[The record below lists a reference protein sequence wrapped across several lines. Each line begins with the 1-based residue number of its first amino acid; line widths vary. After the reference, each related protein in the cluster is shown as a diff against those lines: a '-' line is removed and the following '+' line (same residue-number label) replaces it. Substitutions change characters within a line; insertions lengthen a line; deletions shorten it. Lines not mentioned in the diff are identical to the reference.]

1 MKSYCRKSKIYLFL
15 LIILFLSF
23 RLVVLF
29 TSRDLYHKFP
39 LEECRMGTIA
49 KEIMMG
55 PILPIFEYQT
65 PHEGGMLINGVLIIP
80 FFILFG
86 ETGISLKLAWLFTA
100 LCSFI
105 LFYYFMNKFFTSKLA
120 VMASFLFIFSPP
132 FFTFFNLT
140 DTATNNGNL
149 FLNLLIMTI
158 FFSIFFQAEK
168 KRPILFFILGLIC
181 GFSIYCDYYSVPMIL
196 TCIIFWYIFD
206 KRFYL
211 KKEFFKFLVSF
222 IIGISPWIYYNITH
236 NFIALK
242 KGLLFQS
249 IFRPWPKFCH
259 LINYD
264 LPRSFSFKD
273 LIFIKGAILDYTY
286 YSIVISAYLFL
297 LYTNRKSILKVLIGI
312 IPSERFKSSS
322 EVINN
327 ATFILIYPTIY
338 IFIYCLT
345 WLRITG
351 PFGGS
356 RYLLQLYPFI
366 FIIISLCIKEISDD
380 KGKTGRRIAKAVPAI
395 IFSFAIVIG
404 FLGNLTLISPKNW
417 NLGKKSIYAPYCD
430 KWVARTMDR
439 YFKHNPGLPKEKRT
453 ALLSKYEKRYKKQRK
468 YKKSKYRG
476 RLKIQDKFY
485 DDIGIFV

>member
-23 RLVVLF
+23 RLIVLF

-39 LEECRMGTIA
+39 LEEYRMGTIA

-65 PHEGGMLINGVLIIP
+65 PQEGGMLINGVLIIP

-105 LFYYFMNKFFTSKLA
+105 LFYYFINKFFTFR
-120 VMASFLFIFSPP
+120 MAAMVSFLFIFSPP

-149 FLNLLIMTI
+149 FLSLLIMTI
-158 FFSIFFQAEK
+158 FYLIFFRTK
-168 KRPILFFILGLIC
+168 KPIFFSILGLVC
-181 GFSIYCDYYSVPMIL
+181 GFSIYFDYYSVPMIL
-196 TCIIFWYIFD
+196 TCIIFWFIFD

-211 KKEFFKFLVSF
+211 KKEFFKFLVAF
-222 IIGISPWIYYNITH
+222 VIGISPWIYYNITH
-236 NFIALK
+236 NFVAIG
-242 KGLLFQS
+242 KGNLIEIGS
-249 IFRPWPKFCH
+249 IFRAPTKFYR
-259 LINYD
+259 LVVYTF
-264 LPRSFSFKD
+264 PRSFSFKD
-273 LIFIKGAILDYTY
+273 LIFIKGAILSCAY
-286 YSIVISAYLFL
+286 YLIFGSSYLYL
-297 LYTNRKSILKVLIGI
+297 LYVNRKSLLKIIAGIVPLRRFRPRSEDINETIFVL
-312 IPSERFKSSS
+312 
-322 EVINN
+322 V
-327 ATFILIYPTIY
+327 YPMVY
-338 IFIYCLT
+338 IMIYCMT
-345 WLRITG
+345 ALRITG

-356 RYLLQLYPFI
+356 RYLLPLYPFI
-366 FIIISLCIKEISDD
+366 FIIISLCIKEIGDNKD
-380 KGKTGRRIAKAVPAI
+380 KSGKRIAKAVPAI

-404 FLGNLTLISPKNW
+404 FIGNLTLISPKNW
-417 NLGKKSIYAPYCD
+417 NIGRESIYAPYCD
-430 KWVARTMDR
+430 KWVARSMDS

-468 YKKSKYRG
+468 YKKSKYQG
-476 RLKIQDKFY
+476 RLKDGRQ
-485 DDIGIFV
+485 VLPAQ